1 MCIGGQKAP
10 FFIFIKKID
19 MNVFKNILLVL
30 VIVLVVYNLFTNN
43 QIKTNLELYNHK
55 IDSIQ
60 HEVDSINK
68 VNDSINNQIAKVD
81 GQINMVENKI
91 KSTKNNI
98 TVIKQETNEKVN
110 AVNDFTIHDLFKF
123 FSDRYENGFDTSKGH
138 NSPAK
143 SSDSS
148 HGH

>member
-1 MCIGGQKAP
+1 
-10 FFIFIKKID
+10 

-30 VIVLVVYNLFTNN
+30 AVILVVYNLFTGNK
-43 QIKTNLELYNHK
+43 IKTDIAAYNHK
-55 IDSIQ
+55 IDSLQ
-60 HEVDSINK
+60 HEVDSIYK
-68 VNDSINNQIAKVD
+68 VNDSINNQISKVD
-81 GQINMVENKI
+81 GQINQVENKI

-98 TVIKQETNEKVN
+98 TIIKQETHEKVN

-123 FSDRYENGFDTSKGH
+123 FSDRYENGFDTAKGH

-143 SSDSS
+143 GSDSA